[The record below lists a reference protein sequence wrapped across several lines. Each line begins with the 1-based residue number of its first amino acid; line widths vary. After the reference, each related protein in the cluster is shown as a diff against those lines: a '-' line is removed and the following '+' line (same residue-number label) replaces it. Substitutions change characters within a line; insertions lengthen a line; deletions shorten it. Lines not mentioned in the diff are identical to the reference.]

1 MFFSESSYTELDPFI
16 NAFGKCNKATIN
28 QTDSLIFRKTIS
40 RLYKDIY
47 DAYSSINIDEFN
59 VDYNNYPIVMPEIIT
74 KTKFL
79 DTEIHAFLTDTD
91 NKIKQIHVS
100 HNINNFKVDIF
111 LNLFPSNK
119 KVNINQCITY
129 IITWLTLCSKYTSA
143 KCIKSLTLYVFFTPF
158 KKKLPGALEHTLGAK
173 HVNSGVT
180 NSCKIDGEIVVY
192 REEEWFKV
200 FIHETM
206 HAFGFDFSNTSMVD
220 VKNKMV
226 KIFNIDSDFLIYEA
240 YSETWARLLNC
251 IFCGFKN
258 LKNKKDEKS
267 FIINVDFCFELE
279 RKFSSF
285 MSVKILDFMK
295 CKYID
300 LIESNKN
307 DKMMGK
313 YRENSNVL
321 AYYVITSI
329 FMNSYQE
336 FVVWCDSNDLGI
348 VGNVEFSNDK
358 IYSFIEFI
366 HKYRNCET
374 MNKLIGVMEQI
385 YNESF
390 NINNESILGQST
402 RMTIISTL

>member
-1 MFFSESSYTELDPFI
+1 
-16 NAFGKCNKATIN
+16 
-28 QTDSLIFRKTIS
+28 
-40 RLYKDIY
+40 
-47 DAYSSINIDEFN
+47 
-59 VDYNNYPIVMPEIIT
+59 
-74 KTKFL
+74 
-79 DTEIHAFLTDTD
+79 
-91 NKIKQIHVS
+91 
-100 HNINNFKVDIF
+100 
-111 LNLFPSNK
+111 
-119 KVNINQCITY
+119 
-129 IITWLTLCSKYTSA
+129 
-143 KCIKSLTLYVFFTPF
+143 
-158 KKKLPGALEHTLGAK
+158 
-173 HVNSGVT
+173 
-180 NSCKIDGEIVVY
+180 
-192 REEEWFKV
+192 
-200 FIHETM
+200 
-206 HAFGFDFSNTSMVD
+206 
-220 VKNKMV
+220 
-226 KIFNIDSDFLIYEA
+226 
-240 YSETWARLLNC
+240 
-251 IFCGFKN
+251 
-258 LKNKKDEKS
+258 
-267 FIINVDFCFELE
+267 
-279 RKFSSF
+279 

-390 NINNESILGQST
+390 NSNNESILGQST